1 MKKMGRPKLAIDQE
15 LFESLCQIQCT
26 EAEIAGAL
34 KVSPDTILRWCK
46 EIYNETFAEAF
57 KKLSADGKSSLR
69 RAQWKAAL
77 NGNSTMLIWMGKQ
90 VLGQVDKNEVTNIVP
105 DKDIKIEFITR
116 PKVEK

>member
-1 MKKMGRPKLAIDQE
+1 MKKMGRPKLKIDQDM
-15 LFESLCQIQCT
+15 FESLCQIQCT